1 MNRPLP
7 ISILATILFL
17 EAFYEL
23 ILFPVSS
30 SNPALQSMMEQLP
43 YSIDLLTR
51 FGFFKG
57 IYALLGAIGLWR
69 GIKQVRYILWFVT
82 PLFPIASF
90 FITGGISLAPFSIVM
105 TLIYIHYLRLPAI
118 IDFFA
123 HQKVQKS
130 HIDILVGE
138 EKVVNSAKVPTSG
151 LGVLQKVSLFFGGY
165 LLLNAVTTLSMLSSP
180 INWTELGIVLFE
192 FLLAALATA
201 SALRF
206 GKVDGWRF
214 VIRKQFYVVGALG
227 LMYSFVLYSVL
238 DTPQADA
245 LNEMMNGVL
254 SSVYVIQNA
263 LYSLFIVAVGWG
275 IAQKIEE
282 TTSS

>member
-30 SNPALQSMMEQLP
+30 SNPALQSMMEQIP
-43 YSIDLLTR
+43 YSLDLLIK
-51 FGFFKG
+51 FGIFKG
-57 IYALLGAIGLWR
+57 IYALIGAIGLWR
-69 GIKQVRYILWFVT
+69 GIPLVRYILWFVT
-82 PLFPIASF
+82 PIFPIASF
-90 FITGGISLAPFSIVM
+90 FITGGIGLAPFSILM
-105 TLIYIHYLRLPAI
+105 TLVYVHYLRLPLI
-118 IDFFA
+118 NDYFA
-123 HQKVQKS
+123 QEKMQKS
-130 HIDILVGE
+130 HIDIIVGE
-138 EKVVNSAKVPTSG
+138 DKIIHVAKSPSSG
-151 LGVLQKVSLFFGGY
+151 LGVFQKFSLFFGGY

-180 INWTELGIVLFE
+180 IIWTDLGIVLFE
-192 FLLAALATA
+192 FLLAALITA

-206 GKVDGWRF
+206 GKIEAWRLLL
-214 VIRKQFYVVGALG
+214 RKQFYVVGAIG
-227 LMYSFVLYSVL
+227 IMYSFVLYSVL

-254 SSVYVIQNA
+254 STVYVIQNA

-282 TTSS
+282 